1 MNKSKNIEN
10 ALAYF
15 IYQFPG
21 FYDKYDK
28 IKESL
33 QILDD
38 VEFCEDTSTVVKKPK
53 GKKNLEAESSAAE
66 SREKEE
72 TEKIK
77 HVIMQDISGK
87 SKEEEM

>member
-53 GKKNLEAESSAAE
+53 GKKNL
-66 SREKEE
+66 
-72 TEKIK
+72 
-77 HVIMQDISGK
+77 
-87 SKEEEM
+87 